1 MSSRQG
7 LCRTGVV
14 VLDPTLDCLLI
25 DAVSLIRSS
34 CSLYLPVS
42 QRKQRMITP
51 KTGLFGSLELKF
63 LPLPRPLFLC
73 SNRKDA
79 WGKCVCCA
87 GNCIKYPQF
96 PRLRV
101 FFPSSSLFSFLLFSF
116 GGGIKPSGANT
127 LRPCHTPRPQDSLS
141 LSTLCMSVFV
151 KMVSN

>member
-1 MSSRQG
+1 M
-7 LCRTGVV
+7 V

-73 SNRKDA
+73 VATGRT
-79 WGKCVCCA
+79 
-87 GNCIKYPQF
+87 P
-96 PRLRV
+96 
-101 FFPSSSLFSFLLFSF
+101 
-116 GGGIKPSGANT
+116 GAN
-127 LRPCHTPRPQDSLS
+127 
-141 LSTLCMSVFV
+141 VFAV
-151 KMVSN
+151 QVTV